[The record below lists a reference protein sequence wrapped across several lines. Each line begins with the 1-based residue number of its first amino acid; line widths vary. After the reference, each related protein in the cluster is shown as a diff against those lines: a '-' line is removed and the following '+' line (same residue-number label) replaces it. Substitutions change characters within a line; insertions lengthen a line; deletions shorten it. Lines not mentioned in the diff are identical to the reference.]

1 MLYYAASYF
10 WFLLSIIVSDII
22 IVVNLAYWVIAL
34 FNPDVVSPFQFAD
47 DVYVYLMVAW
57 GLMYYLF
64 VLQINLAL
72 ATDVG
77 QSTIQNFIL
86 SCLSYFT
93 YAQLFLLIS
102 LARALFFRRRQN
114 DGEKSQV
121 VQNAA
126 IWIRELFE
134 WGRASTKVP
143 WDRVSAIGRPNPH
156 FPLLIC
162 PVS

>member
-1 MLYYAASYF
+1 MSEEGAAAACSFLFSVVIENIHHLFNRSSWRIKLQVLYYAASYF

-34 FNPDVVSPFQFAD
+34 FNPDVASPFQFAD

-77 QSTIQNFIL
+77 QSTTQNFIL

-102 LARALFFRRRQN
+102 LRALYSF
-114 DGEKSQV
+114 V
-121 VQNAA
+121 VDKMT
-126 IWIRELFE
+126 
-134 WGRASTKVP
+134 GRKAKWYKTQ
-143 WDRVSAIGRPNPH
+143 RFG
-156 FPLLIC
+156 
-162 PVS
+162 